1 MVLTQRSLFQILYSL
16 YFLCSATMH
25 FVRFVIKF
33 LLENWLLITNGKGR
47 SLQPVHRCHKPWGSS
62 MWDYTVQ
69 IQLWFGC
76 HLLKMPPNPNESL
89 WLKVLLLPHALSTGD
104 LQRRLGLLSCSFW
117 QGIHSLFSIS
127 ILSFVWPDPLL
138 YMVQY
143 RFWYKQCCHFV
154 EVLDWGMCLQKGLWT
169 QTFCAS

>member
-1 MVLTQRSLFQILYSL
+1 MGKDTLSSQSIGATSLWTGWRHLWTGWRECPS
-16 YFLCSATMH
+16 
-25 FVRFVIKF
+25 
-33 LLENWLLITNGKGR
+33 
-47 SLQPVHRCHKPWGSS
+47 WGSS

-69 IQLWFGC
+69 IQLWFGY
-76 HLLKMPPNPNESL
+76 HLFKMPPNPNESL

-143 RFWYKQCCHFV
+143 RFWYKQCCHFG